1 MKAITSFPRWQ
12 PVCHRQDLVARSGV
26 VALVGE
32 HQIALVLVPDSEQ
45 GDTVFAIDNRD
56 PRSGANVIGRGL
68 VGCVQD
74 EPVISS
80 PLYKQQFRLRDGQC
94 LQYPE
99 QSLRI
104 WPARING
111 DWVEIG

>member
-1 MKAITSFPRWQ
+1 MMNALPSPHWQ
-12 PVCHRQDLVARSGV
+12 PVCRRQDLVARSGV
-26 VALVGE
+26 VALVGDD
-32 HQIALVLVPDSEQ
+32 QIALILVPDSEK
-45 GDTVFAIDNRD
+45 GDTVFAIDNHD

-68 VGCVQD
+68 VGSIQN

-80 PLYKQQFRLRDGQC
+80 PLYKQQYRLRDGQC
-94 LQYPE
+94 LQHPE
-99 QSLRI
+99 QRLRT